1 MSVSASIASSSVFW
15 RLRCRKCFIR
25 VRVEIIA
32 FKFTAHQAGFA
43 QANEFAVARG
53 STTRGDI
60 SQNEQSRGLGRIGI
74 DGHRPAGQCDR
85 ALRVPFVL
93 LNFVSPVGYVCMYV
107 CMYMCILYV
116 SGSICKVFS
125 AVFEMVTFGRLYNV
139 PNDVIGADADDRSK
153 DELLLASFSR
163 TPRMSLPPEMPH
175 MSLHR
180 MSSNVHMWP
189 QQTVCCPRFDDFTVR
204 TD

>member
-1 MSVSASIASSSVFW
+1 MPKRTNLRSRVDPRCAEKFLKTNKVADCPDALAS
-15 RLRCRKCFIR
+15 
-25 VRVEIIA
+25 
-32 FKFTAHQAGFA
+32 TAMDPPVNATEH
-43 QANEFAVARG
+43 
-53 STTRGDI
+53 SD
-60 SQNEQSRGLGRIGI
+60 SR
-74 DGHRPAGQCDR
+74 
-85 ALRVPFVL
+85 PFSL
-93 LNFVSPVGYVCMYV
+93 IVSPVGYVYV
-107 CMYMCILYV
+107 YMCACVLYV

-153 DELLLASFSR
+153 DELLLASFSSS
-163 TPRMSLPPEMPH
+163 PMSSPPPKVPH

-180 MSSNVHMWP
+180 MSSAVHTWP